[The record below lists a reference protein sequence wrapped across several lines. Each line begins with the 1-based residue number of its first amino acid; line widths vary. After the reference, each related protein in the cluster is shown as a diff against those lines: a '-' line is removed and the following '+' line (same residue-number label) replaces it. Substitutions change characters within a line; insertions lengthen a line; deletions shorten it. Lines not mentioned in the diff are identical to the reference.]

1 MNRPLRSKVQ
11 IFIKTTISNTS
22 AVSSIN
28 FIRPTGGYRVS
39 TIFGLFRPGGIV
51 GPGGGIIRR
60 IRYRGALANQRCR
73 CEVLLVTDF
82 SCAHGTVKRL
92 KQHRY
97 SVGDH
102 IIEEHAKS

>member
-22 AVSSIN
+22 TVSSIN
-28 FIRPTGGYRVS
+28 FIRSTGGYRVS

-73 CEVLLVTDF
+73 CKVLLVADF

-97 SVGDH
+97 TV
-102 IIEEHAKS
+102 IF